1 MQRHG
6 AEARA
11 LLGSEQLRLR
21 GAVPPGVGKTHL
33 AIALGREAILG
44 GYAVQCVTAATL
56 VASMAKAHS
65 ERRLADRLMGLAKP
79 KLLIVEEL
87 GYLPLEPDAA
97 HLFFQLVSRRYEKRW
112 ARCSAMPSSP
122 PPSSTGCR
130 TTATS
135 SPFAATATACARN
148 NAVDFC
154 RRALRHNQ
162 PAPSRHDDQ
171 GVSSSCRLDA
181 IPHDAHC
188 GRVKRQSDLLGQAP
202 TFLRHRRKITAPQ
215 AVVTTDK
222 WRLGRGRRGE
232 LDEAKKLAPSLSYRV
247 ATRRTASAC

>member
-44 GYAVQCVTAATL
+44 GYAVQCVSAATL
-56 VASMAKAHS
+56 VASMANAHS
-65 ERRLADRLMGLAKP
+65 ERRLEDRLMGLAKP

-97 HLFFQLVSRRYEKRW
+97 HLFFQLVSRRYEKRAMLVTPIATSANG

-162 PAPSRHDDQ
+162 PAPSRHDHQ

-181 IPHDAHC
+181 IPHDAGTLC
-188 GRVKRQSDLLGQAP
+188 TCQA
-202 TFLRHRRKITAPQ
+202 
-215 AVVTTDK
+215 AVGSAWPGSNVPASPAQDNSAAS
-222 WRLGRGRRGE
+222 RGHDR
-232 LDEAKKLAPSLSYRV
+232 
-247 ATRRTASAC
+247 